1 MVRIWLPPDTHQR
14 LLEGVPGWSRAH
26 KVLSDAAETHYAA
39 GVRRISCDLHDA
51 LALLQAAER
60 VYPEAAPLIRIA
72 IRKVPTAPSVHT
84 DVPRQHDELID
95 DRDLRPQG
103 VPLRVLASLQILAF
117 SLQTLPFLDR
127 VRELVRRF
135 L

>member
-39 GVRRISCDLHDA
+39 GVRRISCELHDA

-72 IRKVPTAPSVHT
+72 IRKVPAAPSAHM
-84 DVPRQHDELID
+84 DVPRHDELID
-95 DRDLRPQG
+95 DRDLRPQ

-135 L
+135 F